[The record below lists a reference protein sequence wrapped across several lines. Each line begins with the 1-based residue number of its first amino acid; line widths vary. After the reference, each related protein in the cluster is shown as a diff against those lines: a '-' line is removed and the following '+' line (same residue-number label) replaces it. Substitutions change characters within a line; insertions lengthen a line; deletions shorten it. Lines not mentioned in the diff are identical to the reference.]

1 MSDWKKKAHTPEKD
15 AVDVYGT
22 YPDNAERRIA
32 HVDCL
37 RSQVIPRD
45 ELIEELLEA
54 LRKSDSYAE
63 HDELCA
69 ARHSDSS
76 GCDCG
81 LLQHFDK
88 SSELL
93 IKAYSHG
100 YGKPTES

>member
-45 ELIEELLEA
+45 ELIEELVAA
-54 LRKSDSYAE
+54 LAT
-63 HDELCA
+63 
-69 ARHSDSS
+69 
-76 GCDCG
+76 CG
-81 LLQHFDK
+81 AHVNDGGFLSQHFDLSK
-88 SSELL
+88 VNDATT
-93 IKAYSHG
+93 KAHSHG

>member
-45 ELIEELLEA
+45 ELIEELVAALKTCKAPPNDQGILIPEFGLFDVYEA
-54 LRKSDSYAE
+54 LT
-63 HDELCA
+63 
-69 ARHSDSS
+69 
-76 GCDCG
+76 
-81 LLQHFDK
+81 
-88 SSELL
+88 
-93 IKAYSHG
+93 KAHSHG

>member
-45 ELIEELLEA
+45 ELIEELVKQLQFERDEWHK
-54 LRKSDSYAE
+54 LHNGNCETRST
-63 HDELCA
+63 DELLA
-69 ARHSDSS
+69 
-76 GCDCG
+76 
-81 LLQHFDK
+81 
-88 SSELL
+88 
-93 IKAYSHG
+93 KAHSHG
-100 YGKPTES
+100 YGKPTGS